1 MSFARLTAPYYM
13 KKPTVT
19 DRKVMPFL
27 RTEKRLNGN
36 PAKRNSVVFGKGFVI
51 L

>member
-19 DRKVMPFL
+19 DRKVMLFCE
-27 RTEKRLNGN
+27 RKN
-36 PAKRNSVVFGKGFVI
+36 A
-51 L
+51 